1 MSLQMSL
8 NGAPVERPFSCWGMR
23 SLIARNRAR
32 RYDCVVQ
39 AQLGKFAFMFIASGV
54 IVSCA
59 PRSNLWE
66 DELAG
71 IEKKIDTQVA
81 SGPGSVSGAQPAI
94 DSPNSMVARLSKLG
108 NQSDQEQAK
117 AIARGIERAVQQ
129 QAAMTAQKNK
139 SLDEQFS
146 SIASTANAPATR
158 ADGDANSLVTDKSAA
173 TQNKNETD
181 SAALAAAT
189 RNKNATDAAPNA
201 IAAPGADVATA
212 QQIGFGVERVWGL
225 AELAATALEAN
236 PATRESWQR
245 ARAAAAREQKALAA
259 YGPDIGVEAGADYF
273 QVPGMAF
280 GYGSNAPPDREF
292 RFTPQVYASWL
303 LLDFGRRD
311 ADTDRARAELAAAN
325 MSHDRTIQRVV
336 VEVQRAYFKLESALG
351 LRTAAEQDVMAARSV
366 LKATEAKLKLGLAT
380 RPDTL
385 IARQAFAQTLYKL
398 EKRRADVFVAE
409 GDLRTRTGFPATV
422 AIPIDMAAESD
433 LPPMLTM
440 GIDGIIDQALASR
453 PDLASAVLDLRAR
466 EAEVRRA
473 QAEYLP
479 EVITRGTAGYG
490 LYNYEVTGFDIQ
502 GQGWGFDGQIFVGGK
517 WLLYDNGARDAALF
531 EAGANRAAS
540 AARLAQS
547 RLNAADEVW
556 RAYYTLQSDRAQY
569 DAAKALLVSAI
580 DTFDAVK
587 RAYELGLSTLPEL
600 LDAEQDLFQARSLR
614 IETRSDLLCS
624 SANLIYASGAGP
636 GSVTGA
642 R

>member
-1 MSLQMSL
+1 V
-8 NGAPVERPFSCWGMR
+8 PHFYCWGRR
-23 SLIARNRAR
+23 SLIARTRAR
-32 RYDCVVQ
+32 RYDWIMQ
-39 AQLGKFAFMFIASGV
+39 AQFGKFAFMFIASGV
-54 IVSCA
+54 IASCA
-59 PRSNLWE
+59 PHSNLWE

-81 SGPGSVSGAQPAI
+81 QGPGTTSNALPAS

-108 NQSDQEQAK
+108 KQSDQEQAR
-117 AIARGIERAVQQ
+117 AIERGIESAVQQ
-129 QAAMTAQKNK
+129 QVAMTEQKNK
-139 SLDEQFS
+139 SLDAQFS
-146 SIASTANAPATR
+146 PIASTGNAPATR
-158 ADGDANSLVTDKSAA
+158 ADGDANILVADKSAA
-173 TQNKNETD
+173 TQNKD
-181 SAALAAAT
+181 
-189 RNKNATDAAPNA
+189 ATDGTPNA
-201 IAAPGADVATA
+201 IAAPGTEGALA
-212 QQIGFGVERVWGL
+212 QQTGFGVERVWGL

-259 YGPDIGVEAGADYF
+259 YGPNIGIEAGGDYF
-273 QVPGMAF
+273 EVAGLAF

-311 ADTDRARAELAAAN
+311 ADTDRARAELASAN

-351 LRTAAEQDVMAARSV
+351 LRTAAEQDVVAARSV

-409 GDLRTRTGFPATV
+409 GELRTRTGVPATV

-479 EVITRGTAGYG
+479 EVVTRGTAGYG
-490 LYNYEVTGFDIQ
+490 LLNYEVTGFDIQ
-502 GQGWGFDGQIFVGGK
+502 GNGWGFDGQIFLGGK

-600 LDAEQDLFQARSLR
+600 LESEHDLFQARSLR

-624 SANLIYASGAGP
+624 SANLIYASGSGP

>member
-1 MSLQMSL
+1 
-8 NGAPVERPFSCWGMR
+8 
-23 SLIARNRAR
+23 
-32 RYDCVVQ
+32 
-39 AQLGKFAFMFIASGV
+39 MFIASGV
-54 IVSCA
+54 IASCA
-59 PRSNLWE
+59 PHSNLWE

-81 SGPGSVSGAQPAI
+81 QGPGTTSNALPAS

-108 NQSDQEQAK
+108 KQSDQEQAR
-117 AIARGIERAVQQ
+117 AIERGIESAVQQ
-129 QAAMTAQKNK
+129 QVAMTEQKNK
-139 SLDEQFS
+139 SLDAQFS
-146 SIASTANAPATR
+146 PIASTGNAPATR
-158 ADGDANSLVTDKSAA
+158 ADGDANILVADKSAA
-173 TQNKNETD
+173 TQNKD
-181 SAALAAAT
+181 
-189 RNKNATDAAPNA
+189 ATDGTPNA
-201 IAAPGADVATA
+201 IAAPGTEGAPT
-212 QQIGFGVERVWGL
+212 QQTGFGVERVWGL

-259 YGPDIGVEAGADYF
+259 YGPNIGIEAGGDYF
-273 QVPGMAF
+273 EVPGLAF

-311 ADTDRARAELAAAN
+311 ADTDRARAELASAN

-351 LRTAAEQDVMAARSV
+351 LRTAAEQDVVAARSV

-409 GDLRTRTGFPATV
+409 GELRTRTGFPATV

-479 EVITRGTAGYG
+479 EVVTRGTAGYG
-490 LYNYEVTGFDIQ
+490 LLNYEVTGFDIQ
-502 GQGWGFDGQIFVGGK
+502 GNGWGFDGQIFLGGK

-600 LDAEQDLFQARSLR
+600 LESEHDLFQARSLR

-624 SANLIYASGAGP
+624 SANLIYASGSGP

>member
-1 MSLQMSL
+1 
-8 NGAPVERPFSCWGMR
+8 
-23 SLIARNRAR
+23 
-32 RYDCVVQ
+32 
-39 AQLGKFAFMFIASGV
+39 MFIASGV
-54 IVSCA
+54 IASCA

-81 SGPGSVSGAQPAI
+81 QGPGTTSNALPAS

-108 NQSDQEQAK
+108 KQSDQEQAR
-117 AIARGIERAVQQ
+117 AIERGIESAVQQ
-129 QAAMTAQKNK
+129 QVAMTEQKNK
-139 SLDEQFS
+139 SLDAQFS
-146 SIASTANAPATR
+146 PIASTGNAPATR
-158 ADGDANSLVTDKSAA
+158 ADGDANILVADKSAA
-173 TQNKNETD
+173 TQNKD
-181 SAALAAAT
+181 
-189 RNKNATDAAPNA
+189 ATDGTPNA

-212 QQIGFGVERVWGL
+212 QQTGFGVERVWGL

-259 YGPDIGVEAGADYF
+259 YGPNIGVEAGGDYF
-273 QVPGMAF
+273 QEPGLAF

-351 LRTAAEQDVMAARSV
+351 LRTAAEQDVVAARSV

-479 EVITRGTAGYG
+479 EVVTRGTAGYS

-502 GQGWGFDGQIFVGGK
+502 GNGWGFDGQIFLGGK

-600 LDAEQDLFQARSLR
+600 LESEQDLFLARSLR

-624 SANLIYASGAGP
+624 SADLIYASGSGP
-636 GSVTGA
+636 GSVTGS

>member
-1 MSLQMSL
+1 
-8 NGAPVERPFSCWGMR
+8 
-23 SLIARNRAR
+23 
-32 RYDCVVQ
+32 
-39 AQLGKFAFMFIASGV
+39 MFIASGV
-54 IVSCA
+54 IASCA
-59 PRSNLWE
+59 PHSNLWE

-81 SGPGSVSGAQPAI
+81 QGPGTTSNALPAS

-108 NQSDQEQAK
+108 KQSDQEQAR
-117 AIARGIERAVQQ
+117 AIERGIESAVQQ
-129 QAAMTAQKNK
+129 QVAITEQKNK
-139 SLDEQFS
+139 SLDAQFS
-146 SIASTANAPATR
+146 PIASTGNAPATR
-158 ADGDANSLVTDKSAA
+158 ADGDANILVADKSAA
-173 TQNKNETD
+173 TQNKD
-181 SAALAAAT
+181 
-189 RNKNATDAAPNA
+189 ATDGTPNA
-201 IAAPGADVATA
+201 IAAPGTEGALA
-212 QQIGFGVERVWGL
+212 QQTGFGVERVWGL

-259 YGPDIGVEAGADYF
+259 YGPNIGIEAGGDYF
-273 QVPGMAF
+273 EVPGLAF

-311 ADTDRARAELAAAN
+311 ADTDRARAELASAN

-351 LRTAAEQDVMAARSV
+351 LRTAAEQDVVAARSV

-409 GDLRTRTGFPATV
+409 GELRTRTGFPATV

-433 LPPMLTM
+433 LPPMLTI

-479 EVITRGTAGYG
+479 EVVTRGTAGYG
-490 LYNYEVTGFDIQ
+490 LLNYEVTGFDIQ
-502 GQGWGFDGQIFVGGK
+502 GNGWGFDGQIFLGGK

-587 RAYELGLSTLPEL
+587 RAYELGLSSLPEL
-600 LDAEQDLFQARSLR
+600 LESEHDLFQARSLR

-624 SANLIYASGAGP
+624 SANLIYASGSGP

>member
-1 MSLQMSL
+1 
-8 NGAPVERPFSCWGMR
+8 
-23 SLIARNRAR
+23 
-32 RYDCVVQ
+32 
-39 AQLGKFAFMFIASGV
+39 MFIASGV
-54 IVSCA
+54 IASCA
-59 PRSNLWE
+59 PHSNLWE

-81 SGPGSVSGAQPAI
+81 QGPGTTSNALPAS

-108 NQSDQEQAK
+108 KQSDQEQAR
-117 AIARGIERAVQQ
+117 AIERGIESAVQQ
-129 QAAMTAQKNK
+129 QVAMTEQKNK
-139 SLDEQFS
+139 SLDAQFS
-146 SIASTANAPATR
+146 PIASTGKAPATR
-158 ADGDANSLVTDKSAA
+158 ADGDANILVADKSAA
-173 TQNKNETD
+173 TQNKD
-181 SAALAAAT
+181 
-189 RNKNATDAAPNA
+189 ATDGTPNA
-201 IAAPGADVATA
+201 IAAPGTEGALA
-212 QQIGFGVERVWGL
+212 QQTGFGVERVWGL

-259 YGPDIGVEAGADYF
+259 YGPNIGIEAGGDYF
-273 QVPGMAF
+273 EVPGLAF

-311 ADTDRARAELAAAN
+311 ADTDRARAELASAN

-351 LRTAAEQDVMAARSV
+351 LRTAAEQDVVAARSV

-409 GDLRTRTGFPATV
+409 GELRTRTGFPATV

-433 LPPMLTM
+433 LPPMLTI

-479 EVITRGTAGYG
+479 EVVTRGTAGYG
-490 LYNYEVTGFDIQ
+490 LLNYEVTGFDIQ
-502 GQGWGFDGQIFVGGK
+502 GNGWGFDGQIFLGGK

-600 LDAEQDLFQARSLR
+600 LESEHDLFQARSLR

-624 SANLIYASGAGP
+624 SANLIYASGSGP

>member
-1 MSLQMSL
+1 L
-8 NGAPVERPFSCWGMR
+8 
-23 SLIARNRAR
+23 LIAYTYAR

-81 SGPGSVSGAQPAI
+81 SGPGSVSGAQPAT
-94 DSPNSMVARLSKLG
+94 DSPNSMVSRLSKLG

-117 AIARGIERAVQQ
+117 AIERGIERAVQQ

-139 SLDEQFS
+139 TLDAQFS

-158 ADGDANSLVTDKSAA
+158 ADGDANILVADKSAA
-173 TQNKNETD
+173 TQNKDATD
-181 SAALAAAT
+181 PAALAAAT
-189 RNKNATDAAPNA
+189 RNQNATDSAPNA
-201 IAAPGADVATA
+201 IAAPGAEGAGA
-212 QQIGFGVERVWGL
+212 QQTGFGVERVWGL

-259 YGPDIGVEAGADYF
+259 YGPNIGVEAGGDYF
-273 QVPGMAF
+273 QEPGLAF

-311 ADTDRARAELAAAN
+311 ADTDRARAELASAN

-351 LRTAAEQDVMAARSV
+351 LRTAAEQDVVAARSV

-479 EVITRGTAGYG
+479 EVVTRGTAGYG
-490 LYNYEVTGFDIQ
+490 LLNYEVTGFGIQ
-502 GQGWGFDGQIFVGGK
+502 GQGWGFDGQIFLGGK

-600 LDAEQDLFQARSLR
+600 LDAEHDLFQARSLR

-636 GSVTGA
+636 GSVTGE

>member
-1 MSLQMSL
+1 
-8 NGAPVERPFSCWGMR
+8 
-23 SLIARNRAR
+23 
-32 RYDCVVQ
+32 
-39 AQLGKFAFMFIASGV
+39 MFIASGV
-54 IVSCA
+54 IASCA

-81 SGPGSVSGAQPAI
+81 QGPGTTSNALPAS

-108 NQSDQEQAK
+108 KQSDQEQAR
-117 AIARGIERAVQQ
+117 AIERGIESAVQQ
-129 QAAMTAQKNK
+129 QVAMTEQKNK
-139 SLDEQFS
+139 SLDAQFS
-146 SIASTANAPATR
+146 PIASTGKAPATR
-158 ADGDANSLVTDKSAA
+158 ADGDDNILVADKSAA
-173 TQNKNETD
+173 TQNKD
-181 SAALAAAT
+181 
-189 RNKNATDAAPNA
+189 ATDGTPNA
-201 IAAPGADVATA
+201 IAAPGTEGAPA
-212 QQIGFGVERVWGL
+212 QQTGFGVERVWGL

-259 YGPDIGVEAGADYF
+259 YGPNIGVEAGGDYF
-273 QVPGMAF
+273 QEPGLAF

-351 LRTAAEQDVMAARSV
+351 LRTAAEQDVVAARSV

-479 EVITRGTAGYG
+479 EVVTRGTAGYSM
-490 LYNYEVTGFDIQ
+490 LNYEVTGFDIQ
-502 GQGWGFDGQIFVGGK
+502 GNGWGFDGQIFLGGK

-600 LDAEQDLFQARSLR
+600 LESEQDLFLARSLR

-624 SANLIYASGAGP
+624 SADLIYASGSGP

>member
-1 MSLQMSL
+1 
-8 NGAPVERPFSCWGMR
+8 
-23 SLIARNRAR
+23 
-32 RYDCVVQ
+32 
-39 AQLGKFAFMFIASGV
+39 MFIASGV
-54 IVSCA
+54 IASCA

-81 SGPGSVSGAQPAI
+81 QGPGTTSNALPAS

-108 NQSDQEQAK
+108 KQSDQEQAR
-117 AIARGIERAVQQ
+117 AIERGIESAVQQ
-129 QAAMTAQKNK
+129 QVAMTEQKNK
-139 SLDEQFS
+139 SLDAQFS
-146 SIASTANAPATR
+146 PIASTGKAPTTR
-158 ADGDANSLVTDKSAA
+158 ADGDANILVADKSAA
-173 TQNKNETD
+173 AQNKD
-181 SAALAAAT
+181 
-189 RNKNATDAAPNA
+189 ATDGTPNA
-201 IAAPGADVATA
+201 IAAPGTEGAPA
-212 QQIGFGVERVWGL
+212 QQTGFGVERVWGL

-259 YGPDIGVEAGADYF
+259 YGPNIGVEAGGDYF
-273 QVPGMAF
+273 QEPGLAF

-351 LRTAAEQDVMAARSV
+351 LRTAAEQDVVAARSV

-479 EVITRGTAGYG
+479 EVVTRGTAGYSM
-490 LYNYEVTGFDIQ
+490 LNYEVTGFDIQ
-502 GQGWGFDGQIFVGGK
+502 GNGWGFDGQIFLGGK

-600 LDAEQDLFQARSLR
+600 LESEQDLFLARSLR

-624 SANLIYASGAGP
+624 SADLIYASGAGP

>member
-1 MSLQMSL
+1 MARAL
-8 NGAPVERPFSCWGMR
+8 SCWGMH

-54 IVSCA
+54 IASCA

-81 SGPGSVSGAQPAI
+81 SGPGSISGAQPAT

-117 AIARGIERAVQQ
+117 AIERGIERAVQQ

-139 SLDEQFS
+139 SLDAQFS
-146 SIASTANAPATR
+146 SIANTANAPATR
-158 ADGDANSLVTDKSAA
+158 ADGDANILVADKSAA
-173 TQNKNETD
+173 TQNKDATD
-181 SAALAAAT
+181 SAAHTAAT
-189 RNKNATDAAPNA
+189 QNKDATDSAPNA
-201 IAAPGADVATA
+201 IAASGADVATA
-212 QQIGFGVERVWGL
+212 QQTGFGVERVWGL

-259 YGPDIGVEAGADYF
+259 YGPNIGVEAGGDYF
-273 QVPGMAF
+273 QVPGLAF

-311 ADTDRARAELAAAN
+311 ADTDRARAELASAN

-351 LRTAAEQDVMAARSV
+351 LRTAAEQDVVAARSV

-479 EVITRGTAGYG
+479 EVVTRGTAGYG

-502 GQGWGFDGQIFVGGK
+502 GNGWGFDGQIFLGGK

-600 LDAEQDLFQARSLR
+600 LESEHDLFQARSLR

>member
-1 MSLQMSL
+1 
-8 NGAPVERPFSCWGMR
+8 
-23 SLIARNRAR
+23 
-32 RYDCVVQ
+32 
-39 AQLGKFAFMFIASGV
+39 MFIASGV

-81 SGPGSVSGAQPAI
+81 SGPGSVSGAQPAT
-94 DSPNSMVARLSKLG
+94 DSPNSMVSRLSKLG

-117 AIARGIERAVQQ
+117 AIERGIERAVQQ

-139 SLDEQFS
+139 TLDAQFS

-158 ADGDANSLVTDKSAA
+158 ADGDANILVADKSAA
-173 TQNKNETD
+173 TQNKDATD
-181 SAALAAAT
+181 PAALAAAT
-189 RNKNATDAAPNA
+189 RNQNATDSAPNA
-201 IAAPGADVATA
+201 IAAPGAEGAGA
-212 QQIGFGVERVWGL
+212 QQTGFGVERVWGL

-259 YGPDIGVEAGADYF
+259 YGPNIGVEAGGDYF
-273 QVPGMAF
+273 QEPGLAF

-311 ADTDRARAELAAAN
+311 ADTDRARAELASAN

-351 LRTAAEQDVMAARSV
+351 LRTAAEQDVVAARSV

-479 EVITRGTAGYG
+479 EVVTRGTAGYG
-490 LYNYEVTGFDIQ
+490 LLNYEVTGFGIQ
-502 GQGWGFDGQIFVGGK
+502 GQGWGFDGQIFLGGK

-600 LDAEQDLFQARSLR
+600 LDAEHDLFQARSLR

-636 GSVTGA
+636 GSVTGE

>member
-1 MSLQMSL
+1 M
-8 NGAPVERPFSCWGMR
+8 
-23 SLIARNRAR
+23 LIAYTYAR

-81 SGPGSVSGAQPAI
+81 SGPGSVSGAQPAT
-94 DSPNSMVARLSKLG
+94 DSPNSMVSRLSKLG

-117 AIARGIERAVQQ
+117 AIERGIERAVQQ

-139 SLDEQFS
+139 TLDAQFS
-146 SIASTANAPATR
+146 SIANTANAPATR
-158 ADGDANSLVTDKSAA
+158 ADGDANILVADKSAA
-173 TQNKNETD
+173 TQNKDATD
-181 SAALAAAT
+181 PAALAAAT
-189 RNKNATDAAPNA
+189 RNQNATDSAPNA
-201 IAAPGADVATA
+201 IAAPGAEGAGA
-212 QQIGFGVERVWGL
+212 QQTGFGVERVWGL

-259 YGPDIGVEAGADYF
+259 YGPNIGVEAGGDYF
-273 QVPGMAF
+273 QEPGLAF

-311 ADTDRARAELAAAN
+311 ADTDRARAELASAN

-351 LRTAAEQDVMAARSV
+351 LRTAAEQDVVAARSV

-479 EVITRGTAGYG
+479 EVVTRGTAGYG
-490 LYNYEVTGFDIQ
+490 LLNYEVTGFGIQ
-502 GQGWGFDGQIFVGGK
+502 GQGWGFDGQIFLGGK

-600 LDAEQDLFQARSLR
+600 LDAEHDLFQARSLR

-636 GSVTGA
+636 GSVTGE

>member
-1 MSLQMSL
+1 
-8 NGAPVERPFSCWGMR
+8 
-23 SLIARNRAR
+23 
-32 RYDCVVQ
+32 
-39 AQLGKFAFMFIASGV
+39 MFIASGV
-54 IVSCA
+54 IASCA
-59 PRSNLWE
+59 PHSNLWE

-81 SGPGSVSGAQPAI
+81 QGPGTTSNALPAS

-108 NQSDQEQAK
+108 KQSDQEQAR
-117 AIARGIERAVQQ
+117 AIERGIESAVQQ
-129 QAAMTAQKNK
+129 QVAITEQKNK
-139 SLDEQFS
+139 SLDAQFS
-146 SIASTANAPATR
+146 PIASTGNAPATR
-158 ADGDANSLVTDKSAA
+158 ADGDANILVADKSAA
-173 TQNKNETD
+173 TQNKDATD
-181 SAALAAAT
+181 PAALAAAT
-189 RNKNATDAAPNA
+189 RNKNATDAVPNA

-212 QQIGFGVERVWGL
+212 QQTGFGVERVWGL

-259 YGPDIGVEAGADYF
+259 YGPNIGIEAGGDYF
-273 QVPGMAF
+273 EVPGLAF

-311 ADTDRARAELAAAN
+311 ADTDRARAELASAN

-351 LRTAAEQDVMAARSV
+351 LRTAAEQDVVAARSV

-409 GDLRTRTGFPATV
+409 GELRTRTGFPATV

-433 LPPMLTM
+433 LPPMLTI

-479 EVITRGTAGYG
+479 EVVTRGTAGYG
-490 LYNYEVTGFDIQ
+490 LLNYEVTGFDIQ
-502 GQGWGFDGQIFVGGK
+502 GNGWGFDGQIFLGGK

-600 LDAEQDLFQARSLR
+600 LESEHDLFQARSLR

-624 SANLIYASGAGP
+624 SANLIYASGSGP

>member
-8 NGAPVERPFSCWGMR
+8 NGALMERTFSCWGMR

-158 ADGDANSLVTDKSAA
+158 ANGDANSLVADKSAA
-173 TQNKNETD
+173 TQNKDATD

-212 QQIGFGVERVWGL
+212 QQTGFGVERVWGL

-311 ADTDRARAELAAAN
+311 ADTDRARAELASAN

-351 LRTAAEQDVMAARSV
+351 LRTAAEQDVVAARSV

-490 LYNYEVTGFDIQ
+490 LYNYEVTGFEIQ

-600 LDAEQDLFQARSLR
+600 LDAEHDLFQARSLR

>member
-1 MSLQMSL
+1 MF
-8 NGAPVERPFSCWGMR
+8 AYVRV
-23 SLIARNRAR
+23 R
-32 RYDCVVQ
+32 RYDYVVQ
-39 AQLGKFAFMFIASGV
+39 AQLGKFSFILLSVGF
-54 IVSCA
+54 ICSCS
-59 PRSNLWE
+59 PKSNLWE

-81 SGPGSVSGAQPAI
+81 QGPGSTSNAQPAA

-108 NQSDQEQAK
+108 KQSDQEQAK
-117 AIARGIERAVQQ
+117 AIERGIERAVQQ
-129 QAAMTAQKNK
+129 QAAMSAQKNNSVAAIQPIVSNALPPSATSTVDDTNLLVVEK
-139 SLDEQFS
+139 SGMDQVSEQQKNS
-146 SIASTANAPATR
+146 SA
-158 ADGDANSLVTDKSAA
+158 GTDVGLTEQA
-173 TQNKNETD
+173 
-181 SAALAAAT
+181 
-189 RNKNATDAAPNA
+189 
-201 IAAPGADVATA
+201 
-212 QQIGFGVERVWGL
+212 GFGVERVWGL

-259 YGPDIGVEAGADYF
+259 YGPNIGVEAGGEYF
-273 QVPGMAF
+273 EEPGMAF

-336 VEVQRAYFKLESALG
+336 FEVQSAYFKLESALG
-351 LRTAAEQDVMAARSV
+351 LRTAAEQDVVAARSV

-409 GDLRTRTGFPATV
+409 GELRTRTGFPATV

-466 EAEVRRA
+466 EADVRRA
-473 QAEYLP
+473 QAEFLP
-479 EVITRGTAGYG
+479 EVVTRGTAGYG

-502 GQGWGFDGQIFVGGK
+502 GNGWGFDGQIFLGGK

-569 DAAKALLVSAI
+569 DAAKALLVSAL
-580 DTFDAVK
+580 DTFNAVK

-600 LDAEQDLFQARSLR
+600 LDAEHDLFQARSLR

-636 GSVTGA
+636 GSVTGV

>member
-1 MSLQMSL
+1 
-8 NGAPVERPFSCWGMR
+8 
-23 SLIARNRAR
+23 
-32 RYDCVVQ
+32 
-39 AQLGKFAFMFIASGV
+39 MFIASGV
-54 IVSCA
+54 IASCA
-59 PRSNLWE
+59 PHSNLWE

-81 SGPGSVSGAQPAI
+81 QGPGTTSNALPAS

-108 NQSDQEQAK
+108 KQSDQEQAR
-117 AIARGIERAVQQ
+117 AIERGIESAVQQ
-129 QAAMTAQKNK
+129 QVAMTEQKNK
-139 SLDEQFS
+139 SLDAQFS
-146 SIASTANAPATR
+146 PIASTGNAPATR
-158 ADGDANSLVTDKSAA
+158 ADGDANILVADKSAA
-173 TQNKNETD
+173 TQNKD
-181 SAALAAAT
+181 
-189 RNKNATDAAPNA
+189 ATDGTPNA
-201 IAAPGADVATA
+201 IAAPGTEGALA
-212 QQIGFGVERVWGL
+212 QQTGFGVERVWGL

-259 YGPDIGVEAGADYF
+259 YGPNIGIEAGGDYF
-273 QVPGMAF
+273 EVPGLAF

-311 ADTDRARAELAAAN
+311 ADTDRARAELASAN
-325 MSHDRTIQRVV
+325 MSRDRTIQRVV

-351 LRTAAEQDVMAARSV
+351 LRTAAEQDVVAARSV

-409 GDLRTRTGFPATV
+409 GELRTRTGFPATV

-433 LPPMLTM
+433 LPPMLTI

-479 EVITRGTAGYG
+479 EVVTRGTAGYG
-490 LYNYEVTGFDIQ
+490 LLNYEVTGFDIQ
-502 GQGWGFDGQIFVGGK
+502 GNGWGFDGQIFLGGK

-600 LDAEQDLFQARSLR
+600 LESEHDLFQARSLR

-624 SANLIYASGAGP
+624 SANLIYASGSGP

>member
-1 MSLQMSL
+1 
-8 NGAPVERPFSCWGMR
+8 
-23 SLIARNRAR
+23 
-32 RYDCVVQ
+32 
-39 AQLGKFAFMFIASGV
+39 MFIASGV
-54 IVSCA
+54 IASCA
-59 PRSNLWE
+59 PHSNLWE

-81 SGPGSVSGAQPAI
+81 QGPGTTSNALPAS

-108 NQSDQEQAK
+108 KQSDQEQAR
-117 AIARGIERAVQQ
+117 AIERGIESAVQQ
-129 QAAMTAQKNK
+129 QVAITEQKNK
-139 SLDEQFS
+139 SLDAQFS
-146 SIASTANAPATR
+146 PIASTGNAPATR
-158 ADGDANSLVTDKSAA
+158 ADGDANILVADKSAA
-173 TQNKNETD
+173 TQNKD
-181 SAALAAAT
+181 
-189 RNKNATDAAPNA
+189 ATDGTPNA
-201 IAAPGADVATA
+201 IAAPGTEGALA
-212 QQIGFGVERVWGL
+212 QQTGFGVERVWGL

-259 YGPDIGVEAGADYF
+259 YGPNIGIEAGGDYF
-273 QVPGMAF
+273 EVPGLAF

-311 ADTDRARAELAAAN
+311 ADTDRARAELASAN

-351 LRTAAEQDVMAARSV
+351 LRTAAEQDVVAARSV

-409 GDLRTRTGFPATV
+409 GELRTRTGFPATV

-433 LPPMLTM
+433 LPPMLTI

-479 EVITRGTAGYG
+479 EVVTRGTAGYG
-490 LYNYEVTGFDIQ
+490 LLNYEVTGFDIQ
-502 GQGWGFDGQIFVGGK
+502 GNGWGFDGQIFLGGK

-600 LDAEQDLFQARSLR
+600 LESEHDLFQARSLR

-624 SANLIYASGAGP
+624 SANLIYASGSGP

>member
-1 MSLQMSL
+1 
-8 NGAPVERPFSCWGMR
+8 
-23 SLIARNRAR
+23 
-32 RYDCVVQ
+32 
-39 AQLGKFAFMFIASGV
+39 MFIASGV

-71 IEKKIDTQVA
+71 IEKKIDTEVA
-81 SGPGSVSGAQPAI
+81 QGPGSTSNAQPAT

-108 NQSDQEQAK
+108 KQSDQEQAK
-117 AIARGIERAVQQ
+117 AIERGIERAVQQ
-129 QAAMTAQKNK
+129 QAAATAQKNK
-139 SLDEQFS
+139 SN
-146 SIASTANAPATR
+146 STNNNVITKMGDAPAAIAT
-158 ADGDANSLVTDKSAA
+158 GDNNLLAVDKSAA
-173 TQNKNETD
+173 QNKDATNSVGQD
-181 SAALAAAT
+181 LDQQKSASQNILSSGA
-189 RNKNATDAAPNA
+189 NGAP
-201 IAAPGADVATA
+201 A
-212 QQIGFGVERVWGL
+212 QQTGFGVERVWGL

-259 YGPDIGVEAGADYF
+259 YGPNIGVEAGGDYF
-273 QVPGMAF
+273 QEPGLSF

-311 ADTDRARAELAAAN
+311 ADTDRARAELASAN

-351 LRTAAEQDVMAARSV
+351 LRTAAEQDVVAARSV

-490 LYNYEVTGFDIQ
+490 FYNYEVTGFEIQ
-502 GQGWGFDGQIFVGGK
+502 GQGWGFDGQIFLGGK

-600 LDAEQDLFQARSLR
+600 LDAEHDLFQARSLR

-636 GSVTGA
+636 GSVTSA

>member
-1 MSLQMSL
+1 
-8 NGAPVERPFSCWGMR
+8 
-23 SLIARNRAR
+23 
-32 RYDCVVQ
+32 
-39 AQLGKFAFMFIASGV
+39 MFIASGV
-54 IVSCA
+54 IASCA

-81 SGPGSVSGAQPAI
+81 QGPGTTSNALPAS

-108 NQSDQEQAK
+108 KQSDQEQAK
-117 AIARGIERAVQQ
+117 AIERGIESAVQQ
-129 QAAMTAQKNK
+129 QVAMTEQKNK
-139 SLDEQFS
+139 SLDAQFS
-146 SIASTANAPATR
+146 PIASTGKAPATH
-158 ADGDANSLVTDKSAA
+158 ADGDANILVADKSAA
-173 TQNKNETD
+173 TQNKD
-181 SAALAAAT
+181 
-189 RNKNATDAAPNA
+189 ATDGTPNA
-201 IAAPGADVATA
+201 IAAPGTEGAPA
-212 QQIGFGVERVWGL
+212 QQTGFGVERVWGL

-259 YGPDIGVEAGADYF
+259 YGPNIGVEAGGDYF
-273 QVPGMAF
+273 QEPGLAF

-351 LRTAAEQDVMAARSV
+351 LRTAAEQDVVAARSV

-479 EVITRGTAGYG
+479 EVVTRGTAGYS

-502 GQGWGFDGQIFVGGK
+502 GNGWGFDGQIFLGGK

-600 LDAEQDLFQARSLR
+600 LESEQDLFQARSLR

-624 SANLIYASGAGP
+624 SADLIYASGSGP

>member
-1 MSLQMSL
+1 
-8 NGAPVERPFSCWGMR
+8 
-23 SLIARNRAR
+23 
-32 RYDCVVQ
+32 
-39 AQLGKFAFMFIASGV
+39 MFIASGV

-66 DELAG
+66 DELSG

-81 SGPGSVSGAQPAI
+81 SGPGSVSGAQPAT
-94 DSPNSMVARLSKLG
+94 DSPNSMVSRLSKLG

-117 AIARGIERAVQQ
+117 AIERGIERAVQQ

-139 SLDEQFS
+139 TLDAQFS
-146 SIASTANAPATR
+146 SIANTANAPATR
-158 ADGDANSLVTDKSAA
+158 ADGDANILVADKSAA
-173 TQNKNETD
+173 TQNKDATD
-181 SAALAAAT
+181 PAALAAAT
-189 RNKNATDAAPNA
+189 RNQNATDSAPNA
-201 IAAPGADVATA
+201 IAAPGAEGAGA
-212 QQIGFGVERVWGL
+212 QQTGFGVERVWGL

-259 YGPDIGVEAGADYF
+259 YGPNIGVEAGGDYF
-273 QVPGMAF
+273 QEPGLAF

-311 ADTDRARAELAAAN
+311 ADTDRARAELASAN

-351 LRTAAEQDVMAARSV
+351 LRTAAEQDVVAARSV

-479 EVITRGTAGYG
+479 EVVTRGTAGYG
-490 LYNYEVTGFDIQ
+490 LLNYEVTGFGIQ
-502 GQGWGFDGQIFVGGK
+502 GQGWGFDGQIFLGGK

-600 LDAEQDLFQARSLR
+600 LDAEHDLFQARSLR

-636 GSVTGA
+636 GSVTGE

>member
-8 NGAPVERPFSCWGMR
+8 NGAPMERTFSCWGMR
-23 SLIARNRAR
+23 SLIAHTRAR

-81 SGPGSVSGAQPAI
+81 SGPGSVSGAQPAT

-117 AIARGIERAVQQ
+117 AIERGIERAVQQ

-139 SLDEQFS
+139 SLDEQ
-146 SIASTANAPATR
+146 
-158 ADGDANSLVTDKSAA
+158 
-173 TQNKNETD
+173 D
-181 SAALAAAT
+181 SVAH
-189 RNKNATDAAPNA
+189 A
-201 IAAPGADVATA
+201 IAAPGADGADIATA
-212 QQIGFGVERVWGL
+212 QQTGFGVERVWGL

-479 EVITRGTAGYG
+479 EVVTRGTAGYG

-502 GQGWGFDGQIFVGGK
+502 GNGWGFDGQIFLGGK

-600 LDAEQDLFQARSLR
+600 LESEHDLFQARSLR

>member
-1 MSLQMSL
+1 M
-8 NGAPVERPFSCWGMR
+8 
-23 SLIARNRAR
+23 
-32 RYDCVVQ
+32 
-39 AQLGKFAFMFIASGV
+39 
-54 IVSCA
+54 
-59 PRSNLWE
+59 
-66 DELAG
+66 
-71 IEKKIDTQVA
+71 
-81 SGPGSVSGAQPAI
+81 
-94 DSPNSMVARLSKLG
+94 
-108 NQSDQEQAK
+108 
-117 AIARGIERAVQQ
+117 
-129 QAAMTAQKNK
+129 
-139 SLDEQFS
+139 
-146 SIASTANAPATR
+146 ATR
-158 ADGDANSLVTDKSAA
+158 P
-173 TQNKNETD
+173 
-181 SAALAAAT
+181 
-189 RNKNATDAAPNA
+189 R
-201 IAAPGADVATA
+201 
-212 QQIGFGVERVWGL
+212 R
-225 AELAATALEAN
+225 
-236 PATRESWQR
+236 RR
-245 ARAAAAREQKALAA
+245 ARAKALAA
-259 YGPDIGVEAGADYF
+259 YGPNIGVEAGGDYF
-273 QVPGMAF
+273 QEPGLAF
-280 GYGSNAPPDREF
+280 GYDSNAPPDREF

-311 ADTDRARAELAAAN
+311 ADTDRARAELASAN

-351 LRTAAEQDVMAARSV
+351 LRTAAEQDVVAARSV

-600 LDAEQDLFQARSLR
+600 LDAEHDLFQARSLR

>member
-1 MSLQMSL
+1 
-8 NGAPVERPFSCWGMR
+8 
-23 SLIARNRAR
+23 
-32 RYDCVVQ
+32 
-39 AQLGKFAFMFIASGV
+39 MFIASGV
-54 IVSCA
+54 IASCA
-59 PRSNLWE
+59 PHSNLWE

-81 SGPGSVSGAQPAI
+81 QGPGTTSNALPAS

-108 NQSDQEQAK
+108 KQSDQEQAR
-117 AIARGIERAVQQ
+117 AIERGIESAVQQ
-129 QAAMTAQKNK
+129 QVAMTEQKNK
-139 SLDEQFS
+139 SLDAQFS
-146 SIASTANAPATR
+146 PIASTGNAPATR
-158 ADGDANSLVTDKSAA
+158 ADGDANILVADKSAA
-173 TQNKNETD
+173 TQNKD
-181 SAALAAAT
+181 
-189 RNKNATDAAPNA
+189 ATDGTPNA
-201 IAAPGADVATA
+201 IAAPGTEGALA
-212 QQIGFGVERVWGL
+212 QQTGFGVERVWGL

-259 YGPDIGVEAGADYF
+259 YGPNIGIEAGGDYF
-273 QVPGMAF
+273 EVPGLAF

-311 ADTDRARAELAAAN
+311 ADTDRARAELASAN

-351 LRTAAEQDVMAARSV
+351 LRTAAEQDVVAARSV

-409 GDLRTRTGFPATV
+409 GELRTRTGFPATV

-433 LPPMLTM
+433 LPPMLTI

-479 EVITRGTAGYG
+479 EVVTRGTAGYG
-490 LYNYEVTGFDIQ
+490 LLNYEVTGFDIQ
-502 GQGWGFDGQIFVGGK
+502 GNGWGFDGQIFLGGK

-600 LDAEQDLFQARSLR
+600 LESEHDLFQARSLR

-624 SANLIYASGAGP
+624 SANLIYASGSGP

>member
-1 MSLQMSL
+1 M
-8 NGAPVERPFSCWGMR
+8 
-23 SLIARNRAR
+23 LIAYTYAR

-81 SGPGSVSGAQPAI
+81 SGPGSVSGAQPAT
-94 DSPNSMVARLSKLG
+94 DSPNSMVSRLSKLG

-117 AIARGIERAVQQ
+117 AIERGIERAVQQ

-139 SLDEQFS
+139 TLDAQFS

-158 ADGDANSLVTDKSAA
+158 ADGDANILVADKSAA
-173 TQNKNETD
+173 TQNKDATD
-181 SAALAAAT
+181 PAALAAAT
-189 RNKNATDAAPNA
+189 RNQNATDSAPNA
-201 IAAPGADVATA
+201 IAAPGAEGAGA

-259 YGPDIGVEAGADYF
+259 YGPNIGVEAGGDYF
-273 QVPGMAF
+273 QEPGLAF

-311 ADTDRARAELAAAN
+311 ADTDRARAELASAN

-351 LRTAAEQDVMAARSV
+351 LRTAAEQDVVAARSV

-479 EVITRGTAGYG
+479 EVVTRGTAGYG
-490 LYNYEVTGFDIQ
+490 LLNYEVTGFGIQ
-502 GQGWGFDGQIFVGGK
+502 GQGWGFDGQIFLGGK

-600 LDAEQDLFQARSLR
+600 LDAEHDLFQARSLR

-636 GSVTGA
+636 GSVTGE

>member
-1 MSLQMSL
+1 
-8 NGAPVERPFSCWGMR
+8 
-23 SLIARNRAR
+23 
-32 RYDCVVQ
+32 
-39 AQLGKFAFMFIASGV
+39 MFIASGV
-54 IVSCA
+54 ILSCA

-81 SGPGSVSGAQPAI
+81 SGPGSVSGAQPAT
-94 DSPNSMVARLSKLG
+94 DSPNSMVSRLSKLA

-117 AIARGIERAVQQ
+117 AIERGIERAVQQ

-139 SLDEQFS
+139 TLDAQFS
-146 SIASTANAPATR
+146 SIANTANAPATR
-158 ADGDANSLVTDKSAA
+158 ADGDANILVADKSAA
-173 TQNKNETD
+173 TQNKDATD
-181 SAALAAAT
+181 SASLAAAT
-189 RNKNATDAAPNA
+189 RNQHATDSAPSA
-201 IAAPGADVATA
+201 IAAPGTEGAGA
-212 QQIGFGVERVWGL
+212 QQTGFGVERVWGL

-259 YGPDIGVEAGADYF
+259 YGPNIGVEAGGDYF
-273 QVPGMAF
+273 QEPGLAF

-311 ADTDRARAELAAAN
+311 ADTDRARAELASAN

-351 LRTAAEQDVMAARSV
+351 LRTAAEQDVVAARSV

-479 EVITRGTAGYG
+479 EVVTRGTAGYG

-502 GQGWGFDGQIFVGGK
+502 GNGWGFDGQIFLGGK

-600 LDAEQDLFQARSLR
+600 LDAEHDLFQARSLR

-636 GSVTGA
+636 GSVTGE

>member
-1 MSLQMSL
+1 
-8 NGAPVERPFSCWGMR
+8 
-23 SLIARNRAR
+23 
-32 RYDCVVQ
+32 
-39 AQLGKFAFMFIASGV
+39 MFIASGV

-81 SGPGSVSGAQPAI
+81 SGPGSVSGAQPAT
-94 DSPNSMVARLSKLG
+94 DSPNSMVSRLSKLA

-117 AIARGIERAVQQ
+117 AIERGIERAVQQ

-139 SLDEQFS
+139 TLDAQFS
-146 SIASTANAPATR
+146 SIANTANAPATR
-158 ADGDANSLVTDKSAA
+158 ADGDANILVADKSAA
-173 TQNKNETD
+173 TQNKDATD
-181 SAALAAAT
+181 S
-189 RNKNATDAAPNA
+189 APNA
-201 IAAPGADVATA
+201 IAAPGAEGTGA
-212 QQIGFGVERVWGL
+212 QQTGFGVERVWGL

-259 YGPDIGVEAGADYF
+259 YGPNIGVEAGGDYF
-273 QVPGMAF
+273 QEPGLAF

-311 ADTDRARAELAAAN
+311 ADTDRARAELASAN

-351 LRTAAEQDVMAARSV
+351 LRTAAEQDVVAARSV

-479 EVITRGTAGYG
+479 EVVTRGTAGYG

-502 GQGWGFDGQIFVGGK
+502 GNGWGFDGQIFLGGK

-600 LDAEQDLFQARSLR
+600 LDAEHDLFQARSLR

-636 GSVTGA
+636 GSVTGE

>member
-1 MSLQMSL
+1 MQ
-8 NGAPVERPFSCWGMR
+8 
-23 SLIARNRAR
+23 
-32 RYDCVVQ
+32 VQ
-39 AQLGKFAFMFIASGV
+39 FGKFAFMFIASGV
-54 IVSCA
+54 IASCA

-81 SGPGSVSGAQPAI
+81 QGPGSTSNALPAS

-117 AIARGIERAVQQ
+117 AIERGIERAVQQ

-139 SLDEQFS
+139 TLDEQFS
-146 SIASTANAPATR
+146 SIANTANAPATR
-158 ADGDANSLVTDKSAA
+158 AEGDANILVADKSAA
-173 TQNKNETD
+173 TQNKDATD
-181 SAALAAAT
+181 PAALAAAT
-189 RNKNATDAAPNA
+189 QDKNATDAVPNA
-201 IAAPGADVATA
+201 IAAPGTEGALA
-212 QQIGFGVERVWGL
+212 QQTGFGVERVWGL

-259 YGPDIGVEAGADYF
+259 YGPNIGVEAGGDYF
-273 QVPGMAF
+273 QVPGLAF

-336 VEVQRAYFKLESALG
+336 FEVQSAYFKLESALG
-351 LRTAAEQDVMAARSV
+351 LRTAAEQDVVAARSV
-366 LKATEAKLKLGLAT
+366 LKATESKLKLGLAT

-479 EVITRGTAGYG
+479 EVVTRGTAGYG

-502 GQGWGFDGQIFVGGK
+502 GNGWGFDGQIFLGGK

-600 LDAEQDLFQARSLR
+600 LESEQDLFQARSLR

>member
-1 MSLQMSL
+1 
-8 NGAPVERPFSCWGMR
+8 
-23 SLIARNRAR
+23 
-32 RYDCVVQ
+32 
-39 AQLGKFAFMFIASGV
+39 MFIASGV
-54 IVSCA
+54 ILSCA

-81 SGPGSVSGAQPAI
+81 SGPGSVSGAQPAT
-94 DSPNSMVARLSKLG
+94 DSPNSMVSRLSKLA

-117 AIARGIERAVQQ
+117 AIERGIERAVQQ

-139 SLDEQFS
+139 TLDAQFS
-146 SIASTANAPATR
+146 SIANTANAPATR
-158 ADGDANSLVTDKSAA
+158 ADGDANILVADKSAA
-173 TQNKNETD
+173 TQNKDATD
-181 SAALAAAT
+181 SASLAAAT
-189 RNKNATDAAPNA
+189 RNQNATDSAPSA
-201 IAAPGADVATA
+201 IAAPGTEGAGA
-212 QQIGFGVERVWGL
+212 QQTGFGVERVWGL

-259 YGPDIGVEAGADYF
+259 YGPNIGVEAGGDYF
-273 QVPGMAF
+273 QEPGLAF

-311 ADTDRARAELAAAN
+311 ADTDRARAELASAN

-351 LRTAAEQDVMAARSV
+351 LRTAAEQDVVAARSV

-479 EVITRGTAGYG
+479 EVVTRGTAGYG

-502 GQGWGFDGQIFVGGK
+502 GNGWGFDGQIFLGGK

-600 LDAEQDLFQARSLR
+600 LDAEHDLFQARSLR

-636 GSVTGA
+636 GSVTGE

>member
-1 MSLQMSL
+1 
-8 NGAPVERPFSCWGMR
+8 
-23 SLIARNRAR
+23 
-32 RYDCVVQ
+32 
-39 AQLGKFAFMFIASGV
+39 MFIASGV

-81 SGPGSVSGAQPAI
+81 SGPGSVSGAQPAT
-94 DSPNSMVARLSKLG
+94 DSPNSMVSRLSKLG

-117 AIARGIERAVQQ
+117 AIERGIERAVQQ

-139 SLDEQFS
+139 TLDAQFS
-146 SIASTANAPATR
+146 SIANTANAPATR
-158 ADGDANSLVTDKSAA
+158 ADGDANILVADKSAA
-173 TQNKNETD
+173 TQNKDATD
-181 SAALAAAT
+181 PAALAAAT
-189 RNKNATDAAPNA
+189 RNQNATDSAPNA
-201 IAAPGADVATA
+201 IAAPGAEGAGA
-212 QQIGFGVERVWGL
+212 QQTGFGVERVWGL

-259 YGPDIGVEAGADYF
+259 YGPNIGVEAGGDYF
-273 QVPGMAF
+273 QEPGLAF

-311 ADTDRARAELAAAN
+311 ADTDRARAELASAN

-351 LRTAAEQDVMAARSV
+351 LRTAAEQDVVAARSV

-479 EVITRGTAGYG
+479 EVVTRGTAGYG
-490 LYNYEVTGFDIQ
+490 LLNYEVTGFGIQ
-502 GQGWGFDGQIFVGGK
+502 GQGWGFDGQIFLGGK

-600 LDAEQDLFQARSLR
+600 LDAEHDLFQARSLR

-636 GSVTGA
+636 GSVTGE

>member
-1 MSLQMSL
+1 MF
-8 NGAPVERPFSCWGMR
+8 AYVRV
-23 SLIARNRAR
+23 R
-32 RYDCVVQ
+32 RYDYLVQ
-39 AQLGKFAFMFIASGV
+39 AQLGKFSFILLSVGF
-54 IVSCA
+54 ICSCS
-59 PRSNLWE
+59 PKSNLWE

-81 SGPGSVSGAQPAI
+81 QGPGSTSNAQPAA
-94 DSPNSMVARLSKLG
+94 DSSNSMVARLSKLG
-108 NQSDQEQAK
+108 KQSDQEQAK
-117 AIARGIERAVQQ
+117 AIERGIERAVQQ
-129 QAAMTAQKNK
+129 QAAMSAQKNNSVPAIQPIVSNA
-139 SLDEQFS
+139 SLPS
-146 SIASTANAPATR
+146 ATSTVDDTNL
-158 ADGDANSLVTDKSAA
+158 LVVDKS
-173 TQNKNETD
+173 
-181 SAALAAAT
+181 
-189 RNKNATDAAPNA
+189 
-201 IAAPGADVATA
+201 GADQVSE
-212 QQIGFGVERVWGL
+212 QQKNSSAGTDVGLTEQAGFGVERVWGL

-259 YGPDIGVEAGADYF
+259 YGPNIGVEAGGEYF
-273 QVPGMAF
+273 EEPGMAF

-336 VEVQRAYFKLESALG
+336 FEVQSAYFKLESALG
-351 LRTAAEQDVMAARSV
+351 LRTAAEQDVVAARSV

-466 EAEVRRA
+466 EADVRRA
-473 QAEYLP
+473 QAEFLP
-479 EVITRGTAGYG
+479 EVVTRGTAGYS
-490 LYNYEVTGFDIQ
+490 LYNYEVTGFKIQ
-502 GQGWGFDGQIFVGGK
+502 GNGWGFDGQIFLGGK

-569 DAAKALLVSAI
+569 DAAKALLVSAL
-580 DTFDAVK
+580 DTFNAVK

-600 LDAEQDLFQARSLR
+600 LDAEHDLFQARSLR

-636 GSVTGA
+636 GSVTGV

>member
-1 MSLQMSL
+1 
-8 NGAPVERPFSCWGMR
+8 
-23 SLIARNRAR
+23 
-32 RYDCVVQ
+32 
-39 AQLGKFAFMFIASGV
+39 MFIASGV

-81 SGPGSVSGAQPAI
+81 SGPGSVSGAQPAT
-94 DSPNSMVARLSKLG
+94 DSPNSMVSRLSKLA

-117 AIARGIERAVQQ
+117 AIERGIERAVQQ

-139 SLDEQFS
+139 TLDAQFS
-146 SIASTANAPATR
+146 SIANTANAPATR
-158 ADGDANSLVTDKSAA
+158 ADGDANILVADKSAA
-173 TQNKNETD
+173 TQNKDATD
-181 SAALAAAT
+181 S
-189 RNKNATDAAPNA
+189 APNA
-201 IAAPGADVATA
+201 IAAPGAEGAGA
-212 QQIGFGVERVWGL
+212 QQTGFGVERVWGL

-259 YGPDIGVEAGADYF
+259 YGPNIGVEAGGDYF
-273 QVPGMAF
+273 QEPGLAF

-311 ADTDRARAELAAAN
+311 ADTDRARAELASAN

-351 LRTAAEQDVMAARSV
+351 LRTAAEQDVVAARSV

-479 EVITRGTAGYG
+479 EVVTRGTAGYG

-502 GQGWGFDGQIFVGGK
+502 GNGWGFDGQIFLGGK

-600 LDAEQDLFQARSLR
+600 LESEQDLFLARSLR

-624 SANLIYASGAGP
+624 SADLIYASGSGP

>member
-1 MSLQMSL
+1 
-8 NGAPVERPFSCWGMR
+8 
-23 SLIARNRAR
+23 
-32 RYDCVVQ
+32 
-39 AQLGKFAFMFIASGV
+39 MFIASGV
-54 IVSCA
+54 IASCA
-59 PRSNLWE
+59 PHSNLWE

-81 SGPGSVSGAQPAI
+81 QGPGTTSNALPAS

-108 NQSDQEQAK
+108 KQSDQEQAR
-117 AIARGIERAVQQ
+117 AIERGIESAVQQ
-129 QAAMTAQKNK
+129 QVAITEQKNK
-139 SLDEQFS
+139 SLDAQFS
-146 SIASTANAPATR
+146 PIASTGNAPATR
-158 ADGDANSLVTDKSAA
+158 ADGDANILVADKSAA
-173 TQNKNETD
+173 TQNKD
-181 SAALAAAT
+181 
-189 RNKNATDAAPNA
+189 ATDGTPNA
-201 IAAPGADVATA
+201 IAAPGTEGALA
-212 QQIGFGVERVWGL
+212 QQTGFGVERVWGL

-259 YGPDIGVEAGADYF
+259 YGPNIGIEAGGDYF
-273 QVPGMAF
+273 EVPGLAF

-311 ADTDRARAELAAAN
+311 ADTDRARAELASAN

-351 LRTAAEQDVMAARSV
+351 LRTAAEQDVVAARSV

-409 GDLRTRTGFPATV
+409 GELRTRTGFPATV

-433 LPPMLTM
+433 LPPMLTI

-479 EVITRGTAGYG
+479 EVVTRGTAGYG
-490 LYNYEVTGFDIQ
+490 LLNYEVTGFDIQ
-502 GQGWGFDGQIFVGGK
+502 GNGWGFDGQIFLGGK

-600 LDAEQDLFQARSLR
+600 LDAEHDLFQARSLR

>member
-1 MSLQMSL
+1 
-8 NGAPVERPFSCWGMR
+8 
-23 SLIARNRAR
+23 
-32 RYDCVVQ
+32 
-39 AQLGKFAFMFIASGV
+39 MFIASGV
-54 IVSCA
+54 IASCA

-81 SGPGSVSGAQPAI
+81 QGPGTTSNALPAS

-108 NQSDQEQAK
+108 KQSDQEQAK
-117 AIARGIERAVQQ
+117 AIERGIESAVQQ
-129 QAAMTAQKNK
+129 QVAMTEQKNK
-139 SLDEQFS
+139 SLDAQFS
-146 SIASTANAPATR
+146 PIASTGNAPATR
-158 ADGDANSLVTDKSAA
+158 ADGDANILVADKSAA
-173 TQNKNETD
+173 AQNKD
-181 SAALAAAT
+181 
-189 RNKNATDAAPNA
+189 ATDGTPNA
-201 IAAPGADVATA
+201 IAAPGTEGAPA
-212 QQIGFGVERVWGL
+212 QQTGFGVERVWGL

-259 YGPDIGVEAGADYF
+259 YGPNIGVEAGGDYF
-273 QVPGMAF
+273 QEPGLAF

-351 LRTAAEQDVMAARSV
+351 LRTAAEQDVVAARSV

-479 EVITRGTAGYG
+479 EVVTRGTAGYS

-502 GQGWGFDGQIFVGGK
+502 GNGWGFDGQIFLGGK

-600 LDAEQDLFQARSLR
+600 LESEQDLFLARSLR

-624 SANLIYASGAGP
+624 SADLIYASGSGP
-636 GSVTGA
+636 GSVTGS

>member
-1 MSLQMSL
+1 
-8 NGAPVERPFSCWGMR
+8 
-23 SLIARNRAR
+23 
-32 RYDCVVQ
+32 
-39 AQLGKFAFMFIASGV
+39 MFIASGV
-54 IVSCA
+54 IASCA

-81 SGPGSVSGAQPAI
+81 SGPGSVSGAQPAT

-117 AIARGIERAVQQ
+117 AIERGIERAVQE

-139 SLDEQFS
+139 SLDAQFS
-146 SIASTANAPATR
+146 SIANTANAPATR
-158 ADGDANSLVTDKSAA
+158 ADGDANILVADKSAA
-173 TQNKNETD
+173 TQNKDATDPAAHTAATHNKDATD
-181 SAALAAAT
+181 SAALSAAT
-189 RNKNATDAAPNA
+189 RNKNATAAAPNA
-201 IAAPGADVATA
+201 IAAPGTDVATA
-212 QQIGFGVERVWGL
+212 QQTGFGVERVWGL

-311 ADTDRARAELAAAN
+311 ADTDRARAELASAN

-351 LRTAAEQDVMAARSV
+351 LRTAAEQDVVAARSV

-490 LYNYEVTGFDIQ
+490 LYNYEVTGFEIQ

-600 LDAEQDLFQARSLR
+600 LDAEHDLFQARSLR